1 MNHAFSYFSAP
12 VLNTRPTKTCGLRE
26 IYELI
31 RSTQW
36 VRTTERLRSLQS
48 ATQRREY
55 KAYNLDYVTFSGV
68 FTARRTSA
76 MKSYSNL
83 ICLDIDHIGTESEV
97 RELQERLVNDTRL
110 MPLLM
115 FRSPSGDGL
124 KVVIASASKSAHIT
138 TYNSA
143 VQHIQRT
150 YGVQPDNT
158 PDIARACFLCHDPHA
173 YWRESTDDRVEI
185 TDDRVEKL
193 APCSLPPAP
202 HSSLNDYERIDTIVR
217 RLEHHQQD
225 VTTPYR
231 KWFRIGLALASTFG
245 EQGRPLYHRISRFYH
260 RYTPHETEEQYTRCM
275 RYTNHTSSMGTLIY
289 LLNSG

>member
-1 MNHAFSYFSAP
+1 MNNEFSYFSAP

-31 RSTQW
+31 RSERW
-36 VRTTERLRSLQS
+36 AKTTERLRLLQS
-48 ATQRREY
+48 VVERREY
-55 KAYNLDYVTFSGV
+55 KAYNLDFVTFSGV
-68 FTARRTSA
+68 FTTRRTSA
-76 MKSYSNL
+76 LRAYSYL

-97 RELQERLVNDTRL
+97 RELQQRLVNDTRL

-124 KVVIASASKSAHIT
+124 KIVISSASKSAHIK

-158 PDIARACFLCHDPHA
+158 PDIARACFLCYDPHA
-173 YWRESTDDRVEI
+173 YYREMADERVEVGMQCAESAI
-185 TDDRVEKL
+185 NETS
-193 APCSLPPAP
+193 PCSLFSTTCAIT
-202 HSSLNDYERIDTIVR
+202 HSDYERIDRIVR
-217 RLEHHQQD
+217 RIEHRQQD

-231 KWFRIGLALASTFG
+231 KWFRIGLALARDRKSVV
-245 EQGRPLYHRISRFYH
+245 
-260 RYTPHETEEQYTRCM
+260 
-275 RYTNHTSSMGTLIY
+275 
-289 LLNSG
+289 

>member
-97 RELQERLVNDTRL
+97 RELQRQLIGDTRL

-202 HSSLNDYERIDTIVR
+202 HSSLNDYERIDTIVS

-260 RYTPHETEEQYTRCM
+260 SYTPHETEEQYTRCM